1 MIMEQT
7 KKYGRLTKELMFQE
21 LKKLFDA
28 NEHFF
33 VVGAEKLPAHEIES
47 LRRLLRQE
55 TAKYV
60 LVKNALCH
68 RILKEKSLDG
78 VVSWVQGQTAIVFGK
93 GDPAAIAK
101 SIVGFAKGHE
111 AFKING
117 AILAGQQID
126 SANIKIL
133 AGLPS
138 RQVLIAKAVGG
149 MKAPIVGLVFSLS
162 GLLRQLVVVLDGV
175 KKKKS

>member
-1 MIMEQT
+1 MEQET

-21 LKKLFDA
+21 LKKLFDS

-33 VVGAEKLPAHEIES
+33 VVGAEKLSAHAIES
-47 LRRLLRQE
+47 LRRTLRQE
-55 TAKYV
+55 AAKYV

-68 RILKEKSLDG
+68 RILKEKSLDAMI
-78 VVSWVQGQTAIVFGK
+78 SFVQGQTAIVFGK
-93 GDPAAIAK
+93 GDPSAIAK
-101 SIVGFAKGHE
+101 SIVGFAKDHE
-111 AFKING
+111 AFKIAG

-126 SANIKIL
+126 SANIKVL
-133 AGLPS
+133 ASLPS

-162 GLLRQLVVVLDGV
+162 GLLRQLVVALDGV

>member
-1 MIMEQT
+1 MEQT

-21 LKKLFDA
+21 LKKLFDT

-33 VVGAEKLPAHEIES
+33 MVGAEKLAAHEIES

-55 TAKYV
+55 AAKYV

-68 RILKEKSLDG
+68 RLLKEKSLDG
-78 VVSWVQGQTAIVFGK
+78 AVSLVQGQTAVVFGK
-93 GDPAAIAK
+93 GDPSGIAK
-101 SIVGFAKGHE
+101 SIVQFAKNHE
-111 AFKING
+111 FFKING
-117 AILAGQQID
+117 AVLAGQQMD
-126 SANIKIL
+126 SAHIKTL
-133 AGLPS
+133 ASLPS
-138 RQVLIAKAVGG
+138 RQVLIAKTVGG